1 MLYSA
6 PDAAVD
12 LRITVQND
20 ECVVAGQVIREGC
33 AGAAIEISGATGAA
47 QARLSELCEFTFPA
61 VPVGNYS
68 LIVKGFDI
76 EIVIPELELK
86 D

>member
-6 PDAAVD
+6 PDADLD
-12 LRITVQND
+12 LRISIQND
-20 ECVVAGQVIREGC
+20 ECIVAGQVIRDGC
-33 AGAAIEISGATGAA
+33 ANALVEISGATASA
-47 QARLSELCEFTFPA
+47 QARLSELCEFTLPA

-68 LIVKGFDI
+68 LLVKMVDIDI
-76 EIVIPELELK
+76 EIPEIEFK

>member
-6 PDAAVD
+6 PDAALD

-33 AGAAIEISGATGAA
+33 TGATVEISGPTGSA
-47 QARLSELCEFTFPA
+47 QARSSELCEFTLPA
-61 VPVGNYS
+61 VPIGHYS
-68 LIVKGFDI
+68 LVVKMFDI
-76 EIVIPELELK
+76 EIEISELELK

>member
-6 PDAAVD
+6 PDAALD

-33 AGAAIEISGATGAA
+33 TDATVEISGAAGAA
-47 QARLSELCEFTFPA
+47 QARLSELCEFTLPA

-68 LIVKGFDI
+68 LLIKMLDVEI
-76 EIVIPELELK
+76 EISELELK